1 MSDRRLSNLLLRE
14 RACVEALSVD
24 TQRGSQN
31 TMPSDGYPKPCRS
44 RGRFLKCDAS
54 TRVRRPNILSISCW
68 LTLEGVCAQ
77 RPLQWTLDES
87 GRTSCL
93 LIAPVLLAFLHALS
107 LLSRQVTR

>member
-1 MSDRRLSNLLLRE
+1 
-14 RACVEALSVD
+14 
-24 TQRGSQN
+24 
-31 TMPSDGYPKPCRS
+31 MPSDGYPKPCRS

-87 GRTSCL
+87 MTYHVIFRIL
-93 LIAPVLLAFLHALS
+93 LEIINQLTYG
-107 LLSRQVTR
+107 QVTR